1 MFAILCSIL
10 LIALLCTGCTQPNYF
25 NRNDTTTVTEI
36 VTEITTEQIT
46 TEQITTEEDDHSSG
60 IFPPSVYDYDVTD
73 TILVPENER

>member
-1 MFAILCSIL
+1 MFAILCSVL

-25 NRNDTTTVTEI
+25 NKNDATTVTEI
-36 VTEITTEQIT
+36 VTEVTTEQL
-46 TEQITTEEDDHSSG
+46 TTEEYDHSSG

>member
-10 LIALLCTGCTQPNYF
+10 LIALLCTGQPNYF

-36 VTEITTEQIT
+36 VTEIT

>member
-1 MFAILCSIL
+1 MSAILCSIL

-25 NRNDTTTVTEI
+25 NRDDTTTVTEI
-36 VTEITTEQIT
+36 VTEIT

>member
-25 NRNDTTTVTEI
+25 NRDDTTVTEI
-36 VTEITTEQIT
+36 VTEIT